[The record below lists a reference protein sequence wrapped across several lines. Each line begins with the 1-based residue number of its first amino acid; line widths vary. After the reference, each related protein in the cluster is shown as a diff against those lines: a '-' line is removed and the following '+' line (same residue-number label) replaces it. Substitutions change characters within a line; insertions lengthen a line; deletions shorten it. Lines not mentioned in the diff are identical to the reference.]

1 MVVEWAAT
9 AAGLAKQARMAEM
22 GFVVYSIIIFQFQTL
37 LPVVLQKKFLS
48 LNADKDFEN
57 IQVYD
62 TVYNIWQLAMQLIYS
77 TMAVTV
83 TQ

>member
-1 MVVEWAAT
+1 
-9 AAGLAKQARMAEM
+9 M
-22 GFVVYSIIIFQFQTL
+22 GFVVYSIIIFQLQTL

>member
-1 MVVEWAAT
+1 
-9 AAGLAKQARMAEM
+9 M

-77 TMAVTV
+77 TMVVTV

>member
-1 MVVEWAAT
+1 
-9 AAGLAKQARMAEM
+9 M

-48 LNADKDFEN
+48 LNVDKDFEN

-62 TVYNIWQLAMQLIYS
+62 TVYNIWQLAVQLIYGM
-77 TMAVTV
+77 TTVTV
-83 TQ
+83 AQ